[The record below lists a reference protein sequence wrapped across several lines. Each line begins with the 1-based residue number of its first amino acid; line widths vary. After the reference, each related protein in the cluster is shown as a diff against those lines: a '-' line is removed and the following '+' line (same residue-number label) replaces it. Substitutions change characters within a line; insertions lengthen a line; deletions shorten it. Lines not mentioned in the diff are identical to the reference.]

1 MNITKEQI
9 EIMET
14 LNVEQMSKEEI
25 DDVVT
30 INNIVIGEKEED
42 EFEETIRFGIAM
54 PKEGR
59 IPFNVVEENLDVIW
73 TEIENIKGFPG
84 DTINTGMFTTKL
96 VSKDEKFFEEFVD
109 GMKDRRGRPMKEE
122 QKKYRKMREEAL
134 VLIEKGLKWN
144 DNLIW
149 TLWKIIRGRRQRAFM
164 EKSGESVDFKIELY
178 SYIHDETLDAIIQK
192 FRGRF

>member
-9 EIMET
+9 EIMQSLDVDKMT
-14 LNVEQMSKEEI
+14 SEEI
-25 DDVVT
+25 NDVVT
-30 INNIVIGEKEED
+30 VNNIVIGEKEED

-59 IPFNVVEENLDVIW
+59 IPFDIVEENLDVIW

-84 DTINTGMFTTKL
+84 DTINTGLFTTKL
-96 VSKDEKFFEEFVD
+96 VTKDEKFFEEFVGD
-109 GMKDRRGRPMKEE
+109 MKDRRGKPMKEE
-122 QKKYRKMREEAL
+122 QEKYRKMREEAL
-134 VLIEKGLKWN
+134 GLIEKGLKWN

-164 EKSGESVDFKIELY
+164 EKSGESVNFKIELY
-178 SYIHDETLDAIIQK
+178 SYIHDECLDEILE
-192 FRGRF
+192 RYRSRF